1 MNYFITAI
9 YDEPGLFV
17 HRKARR
23 TFGYFSKL
31 DEALKAVQENRCN
44 MQECLYNY
52 LVIEGIGEGIHA
64 LVEEE
69 YWFTWEEWQHQAG
82 HCGWHRISSKPE
94 LFNGTINFA
103 LG

>member
-9 YDEPGLFV
+9 YDEPGLFI

-23 TFGYFSKL
+23 TFGYFHTI
-31 DEALKAVQENRCN
+31 DDAIKAVVENRGN

-52 LVIEGIGEGIHA
+52 LVIEGIGEGIHRLA
-64 LVEEE
+64 EQEIW
-69 YWFTWEEWQHQAG
+69 YEWKDG
-82 HCGWHRISSKPE
+82 KWTLCNKPE
-94 LFNGTINFA
+94 FLKSIINFA

>member
-1 MNYFITAI
+1 MNYFITSI
-9 YDEPGLFV
+9 YDAPGLFV

-23 TFGYFSKL
+23 TFGYYHTL
-31 DEALKAVQENRCN
+31 DNALKAVERNYGS

-52 LVIEGIGEGIHA
+52 LVVEGIKEGIHQT
-64 LVEEE
+64 VSDE
-69 YWFTWEEWQHQAG
+69 YWFEWKDDHWQ
-82 HCGWHRISSKPE
+82 RISGKPG

>member
-1 MNYFITAI
+1 MNYFLTSI
-9 YDEPGLFV
+9 YDGPKMFV

-23 TFGYFSKL
+23 TFGYFDTLGK
-31 DEALKAVQENRCN
+31 AYKAVSENQCN

-64 LVEEE
+64 LCEEE
-69 YWFTWEEWQHQAG
+69 HWFCWEGSQWKVCE
-82 HCGWHRISSKPE
+82 KPGF
-94 LFNGTINFA
+94 LKGTVNFA

>member
-1 MNYFITAI
+1 MNYFLTSI
-9 YDEPGLFV
+9 YDEPNLFV

-23 TFGYFSKL
+23 TFGYFDTLEK
-31 DEALKAVQENRCN
+31 ACKAVTENHCN

-52 LVIEGIGEGIHA
+52 LVVEGIKEGIHS

-69 YWFTWEEWQHQAG
+69 YWFCWEHNQWRVCE
-82 HCGWHRISSKPE
+82 KPE
-94 LFNGTINFA
+94 FLKGTVNFA